1 MKSEPRP
8 PLQAGGG
15 VVPDGGGS
23 GLYDGPSVNGGVIN
37 NGVAHHPL
45 SSANPP
51 GLPRPAM
58 PHTHGHSH
66 LIAAP
71 GGVLN
76 NATLQH
82 NGSPMTR
89 LAHQR
94 KSQPHTLFSRNKGIP
109 SHHHGPA
116 PPPPTH
122 ISNPPMSSHHPMSN
136 LSSSSVA
143 AAAAGAT
150 TVASSSTT
158 TMQHKQPNESLV
170 SNGSL
175 NGHANSMNSGA
186 QLFGDTEPENEK
198 WWWVCCLE
206 FCFCLL

>member
-1 MKSEPRP
+1 MVESMKSEPRP

-94 KSQPHTLFSRNKGIP
+94 KSQPHTLFSRNKGKQIQNTYL
-109 SHHHGPA
+109 H
-116 PPPPTH
+116 
-122 ISNPPMSSHHPMSN
+122 
-136 LSSSSVA
+136 
-143 AAAAGAT
+143 T
-150 TVASSSTT
+150 TKKIVLPY
-158 TMQHKQPNESLV
+158 QV
-170 SNGSL
+170 SIQQVLDRNFVKSQSKYVKF
-175 NGHANSMNSGA
+175 NFFHC
-186 QLFGDTEPENEK
+186 K
-198 WWWVCCLE
+198 
-206 FCFCLL
+206 

>member
-1 MKSEPRP
+1 MVESMKSEPRP

-94 KSQPHTLFSRNKGIP
+94 KSQPHTLFSRNKGKQIQNTYLHTTKKCIALP
-109 SHHHGPA
+109 GVN
-116 PPPPTH
+116 PTSFGQEFCKESDLTS
-122 ISNPPMSSHHPMSN
+122 ILRIFSDQNMSN
-136 LSSSSVA
+136 SIFSI
-143 AAAAGAT
+143 
-150 TVASSSTT
+150 
-158 TMQHKQPNESLV
+158 
-170 SNGSL
+170 
-175 NGHANSMNSGA
+175 ANSML
-186 QLFGDTEPENEK
+186 LF
-198 WWWVCCLE
+198 
-206 FCFCLL
+206 

>member
-1 MKSEPRP
+1 MVESMKSEPRP
-8 PLQAGGG
+8 PQQGGG
-15 VVPDGGGS
+15 PDGGG
-23 GLYDGPSVNGGVIN
+23 LYDTSGIAPNGGVIN

-94 KSQPHTLFSRNKGIP
+94 KSQPHTLFSRNKGKQIQNTYL
-109 SHHHGPA
+109 HTTKKMYC
-116 PPPPTH
+116 PTRCQ
-122 ISNPPMSSHHPMSN
+122 SNKFWTGI
-136 LSSSSVA
+136 L
-143 AAAAGAT
+143 
-150 TVASSSTT
+150 
-158 TMQHKQPNESLV
+158 
-170 SNGSL
+170 
-175 NGHANSMNSGA
+175 
-186 QLFGDTEPENEK
+186 
-198 WWWVCCLE
+198 
-206 FCFCLL
+206 

>member
-1 MKSEPRP
+1 MVESMKSEPRP
-8 PLQAGGG
+8 PHQQGGG
-15 VVPDGGGS
+15 PDGGG
-23 GLYDGPSVNGGVIN
+23 LYDTSGIAPNGGVIN

-76 NATLQH
+76 NATIQH

-94 KSQPHTLFSRNKGIP
+94 KSQPPTLFSRNKGIP

-143 AAAAGAT
+143 AAASAT

-158 TMQHKQPNESLV
+158 TQHKQPNESLV

-175 NGHANSMNSGA
+175 NGHANSMSGA

>member
-1 MKSEPRP
+1 MVESMKSEPRP
-8 PLQAGGG
+8 PQQGGG
-15 VVPDGGGS
+15 PDGGG
-23 GLYDGPSVNGGVIN
+23 LYDTSGIAPNGGVIN

-76 NATLQH
+76 NATIQH

-94 KSQPHTLFSRNKGIP
+94 KSQPPTLFSRNKGNKAKVKLIHTTPQICAIGVLMHLTILGLQQFCFFQRYPFPSSWASTAPTDAHQQP
-109 SHHHGPA
+109 SHVLP
-116 PPPPTH
+116 
-122 ISNPPMSSHHPMSN
+122 SSH
-136 LSSSSVA
+136 VQF
-143 AAAAGAT
+143 
-150 TVASSSTT
+150 VIF
-158 TMQHKQPNESLV
+158 V
-170 SNGSL
+170 SGCGSL
-175 NGHANSMNSGA
+175 SHHRG
-186 QLFGDTEPENEK
+186 
-198 WWWVCCLE
+198 
-206 FCFCLL
+206 